1 MVIEPAAP
9 AVVLVN
15 LGTPAAPTASAVR
28 RFLAEFLSDRRVV
41 ELPALIWLPI
51 LHGIVLR
58 TRPRRSAEKYV
69 QIWLP
74 EGSPLAVYTARQAEL
89 LRMRLATIG
98 RDDIRVEWAMRYGEP
113 QLGRLLDRLHA
124 EGCRHLLILPLYPQ
138 YAGST
143 TGAVFDVV
151 ARLMLR
157 WRDQPDLRLIRGFAD
172 TPEYIEALA
181 HSVREHW
188 ARHGQGERLII
199 SFHGVPVRSIEL
211 GDAYARECERT
222 TSALAEAL
230 QLRTDEFMLSYQS
243 RFGKARWLG
252 PATIEIARSLAGQG
266 VRRLDVVCPGFVSD
280 CVETL
285 EELDLEC
292 RQAFLSAGGAEFH
305 RVPCLNDRP
314 EWIAALAAMVGR
326 EWGDD
331 GAA

>member
-58 TRPRRSAEKYV
+58 TRPRRSAEKYA

-230 QLRTDEFMLSYQS
+230 QLRTEEFVLSYQS

-252 PATIEIARSLAGQG
+252 PVTIEIARSLAGQG

>member
-58 TRPRRSAEKYV
+58 TRPRRSAEKYA

-113 QLGRLLDRLHA
+113 QLERLLGRLHA
-124 EGCRHLLILPLYPQ
+124 EGCRRLLILPLYPQ

-172 TPEYIEALA
+172 VPEYIEALA

-188 ARHGQGERLII
+188 TRHGQGERLII
-199 SFHGVPVRSIEL
+199 SFHGVPVRAIEL

-230 QLRTDEFMLSYQS
+230 QLRADEFMLSYQS

-252 PATIEIARSLAGQG
+252 PATIEVARSLAGQG

-292 RQAFLSAGGAEFH
+292 RQAFLAAGGAEFH
-305 RVPCLNDRP
+305 RVSCLNDRP

-326 EWGDD
+326 VWGEDS
-331 GAA
+331 AA